1 MSGAR
6 AGISAAEINKGGVGA
21 ATVKRYWPGK
31 APDWVDEDG
40 EQARSEE
47 EEEQRDEAEV
57 SSGEHLHRPLRCT
70 APGVFGH
77 ACACWHAVHCP
88 GAGRSC
94 CCRRYVGVHVESNL
108 MAGGANGFPAAG
120 GDQAGRGPAA
130 GAAGEQP
137 CSAGQR

>member
-40 EQARSEE
+40 EQARSED

-57 SSGEHLHRPLRCT
+57 SACGKHSHRPLRC
-70 APGVFGH
+70 AGLGVSGH
-77 ACACWHAVHCP
+77 ACACWRAVHCP
-88 GAGRSC
+88 K
-94 CCRRYVGVHVESNL
+94 
-108 MAGGANGFPAAG
+108 GGN
-120 GDQAGRGPAA
+120 
-130 GAAGEQP
+130 
-137 CSAGQR
+137 S